1 MDRLLLSYG
10 QDQWQRVLSA
20 ACKENG
26 ESSAVKNE
34 IDQFTRYLATE
45 RNVSSHTLEAYQ
57 SDLGQFLEFL
67 LRERG
72 ADATVEMVD
81 HLIIRRFMALL
92 HKSHK
97 KSSIGR
103 KLAAIRAFFKFLLRQ
118 GKIARNPAELVSTP
132 KKEKHLPF
140 HLTIDEVTAL
150 VEAPAG
156 AELLTLRDRV
166 ILETLY
172 SCGIRVSELTGL
184 DVAALDLD
192 EGLVRVLGKGNKER
206 IVPLGSF
213 ARQAIAAYFAL
224 RGNPPADAPLLL
236 NARGGRLTSRSV
248 GRIVDKYILKLATV
262 KKISPHTLRHSFATH
277 LLEGGADLRAI
288 QELLGH
294 ASLSTTQKYTHVS
307 IDRLMEVY
315 DKAHPKAR
323 KQRN

>member
-1 MDRLLLSYG
+1 M
-10 QDQWQRVLSA
+10 
-20 ACKENG
+20 
-26 ESSAVKNE
+26 KNE
-34 IDQFTRYLATE
+34 IDQFIRYLATE
-45 RNVSSHTLEAYQ
+45 RNVSGHTLNAYR
-57 SDLGQFLEFL
+57 SDLEQFREFL
-67 LRERG
+67 FRERG
-72 ADATVEMVD
+72 AGVGAEAVD
-81 HLIIRRFMALL
+81 HLLIRRYLALL

-103 KLAAIRAFFKFLLRQ
+103 KLAAIRAFFKYLLRL
-118 GKIARNPAELVSTP
+118 GKVEKNPAELVATP
-132 KKEKHLPF
+132 KKEKRIPF
-140 HLTIDEVTAL
+140 HLTIDEVISL
-150 VEAPAG
+150 VEAPRG
-156 AELLTLRDRV
+156 SDILPLRDRV

-184 DVAALDLD
+184 DVMHLDLE

-206 IVPLGSF
+206 IVPLGSY
-213 ARQAIAAYFAL
+213 ARQAITAYLAL
-224 RGNPPADAPLLL
+224 RGNSPADAPLLL

-248 GRIVDKYILKLATV
+248 GRIIDKYILKLATV
-262 KKISPHTLRHSFATH
+262 KKISPHTLRHTFATH

-323 KQRN
+323 K

>member
-1 MDRLLLSYG
+1 M
-10 QDQWQRVLSA
+10 Q
-20 ACKENG
+20 E
-26 ESSAVKNE
+26 E
-34 IDQFTRYLATE
+34 IDQFIRYLATE
-45 RNVSSHTLEAYQ
+45 RNVSSHTLDAYQ
-57 SDLGQFLEFL
+57 SDLEQFRDFL
-67 LRERG
+67 CRERG
-72 ADATVEMVD
+72 TDADAVAVD
-81 HLIIRRFMALL
+81 HLLIRRYLAFL

-103 KLAAIRAFFKFLLRQ
+103 KLAAIRAFFKYLLRQ
-118 GKIARNPAELVSTP
+118 GKVAKNPAELVSTP
-132 KKEKHLPF
+132 KKEKRVPF
-140 HLTIDEVTAL
+140 HLTIDEVIAL
-150 VEAPAG
+150 VETPKG
-156 AELLTLRDRV
+156 AELLPLRDRV

-184 DVAALDLD
+184 DLTDLDLE
-192 EGLVRVLGKGNKER
+192 EGLVRVMGKGNKER
-206 IVPLGSF
+206 IVPLGSY
-213 ARQAIAAYFAL
+213 ARTAIAGYLAA

-262 KKISPHTLRHSFATH
+262 KKISPHTLRHTFATH

-323 KQRN
+323 K

>member
-1 MDRLLLSYG
+1 MH
-10 QDQWQRVLSA
+10 
-20 ACKENG
+20 E
-26 ESSAVKNE
+26 E
-34 IDQFTRYLATE
+34 IDQFIRYLATE
-45 RNVSSHTLEAYQ
+45 RNVSGHTLLAYH
-57 SDLGQFLEFL
+57 SDMEQFRDFL
-67 LRERG
+67 SRERG
-72 ADATVEMVD
+72 VDAGAGAVD
-81 HLIIRRFMALL
+81 HLMIRSYLALL

-103 KLAAIRAFFKFLLRQ
+103 KLAAIRAFFKYLLRL
-118 GKIARNPAELVSTP
+118 GKVAKNPAELVSTP
-132 KKEKHLPF
+132 KKEKRVPF
-140 HLTIDEVTAL
+140 HLTIDEVIAL
-150 VEAPAG
+150 VETPKG
-156 AELLTLRDRV
+156 PELLPLRDRV

-184 DVAALDLD
+184 DLTDLDLE
-192 EGLVRVLGKGNKER
+192 EGLVRVMGKGNKER
-206 IVPLGSF
+206 IVPLGSY
-213 ARQAIAAYFAL
+213 ARKAISSYLAA
-224 RGNPPADAPLLL
+224 RGNPPAYAPLLL

-262 KKISPHTLRHSFATH
+262 KKISPHTLRHTFATH

-323 KQRN
+323 K